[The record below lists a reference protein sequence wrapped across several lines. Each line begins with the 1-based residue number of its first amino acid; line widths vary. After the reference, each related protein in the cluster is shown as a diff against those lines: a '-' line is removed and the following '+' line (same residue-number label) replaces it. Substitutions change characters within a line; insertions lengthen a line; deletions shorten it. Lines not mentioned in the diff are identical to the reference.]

1 MLLDLA
7 ALEIEEGSQTEYS
20 PRSQESETP
29 SSRASTS
36 DSEGGLRGNLNNNNN
51 QWRGFFKL
59 LKKGSQMPFQTFHP
73 LKNVPKLT
81 RRKSKRIRED
91 LIPSLNSPALQSSF
105 DAEFCCFKSSW
116 KNFSLAEIQAATD
129 DFSHGMKIWMDFI
142 FMLTSCLLALVA
154 LTLYIVDMSDV

>member
-1 MLLDLA
+1 MNTILDFANLD
-7 ALEIEEGSQTEYS
+7 IEEGSQTEYS

-36 DSEGGLRGNLNNNNN
+36 DSEGQAGLRGNLNNNN

-105 DAEFCCFKSSW
+105 DSEFCCFKSSW
-116 KNFSLAEIQAATD
+116 KNFTLSEIQAATN
-129 DFSHGMKIWMDFI
+129 DFSHGMNILKKHI
-142 FMLTSCLLALVA
+142 FFPC
-154 LTLYIVDMSDV
+154 

>member
-1 MLLDLA
+1 MLDLE
-7 ALEIEEGSQTEYS
+7 ALEIEEGGLPESS
-20 PRSQESETP
+20 PRSQESET

-36 DSEGGLRGNLNNNNN
+36 DSEGNTH
-51 QWRGFFKL
+51 QWRGFFKI

-105 DAEFCCFKSSW
+105 DSDMYCFKSSW
-116 KNFSLAEIQAATD
+116 KNFTLAEIQAATN
-129 DFSHGMKIWMDFI
+129 DFSHGMKIKTHSWVKR
-142 FMLTSCLLALVA
+142 LLLC
-154 LTLYIVDMSDV
+154 

>member
-1 MLLDLA
+1 FA
-7 ALEIEEGSQTEYS
+7 NLEIDEGNQSEQYS
-20 PRSQESETP
+20 PRSEESDTP

-36 DSEGGLRGNLNNNNN
+36 DSEGGPRGNN

-59 LKKGSQMPFQTFHP
+59 LKKGSEKPFQTFHP

-116 KNFSLAEIQAATD
+116 KNFTISEIQAATNN
-129 DFSHGMKIWMDFI
+129 FSHGMKI
-142 FMLTSCLLALVA
+142 
-154 LTLYIVDMSDV
+154 

>member
-1 MLLDLA
+1 MNTILDLA
-7 ALEIEEGSQTEYS
+7 ALEIEEGSQSEYS

-36 DSEGGLRGNLNNNNN
+36 DSEGPPGLRGNINNINNINNNN

-59 LKKGSQMPFQTFHP
+59 LKKGSQMPFQPFHP

-105 DAEFCCFKSSW
+105 DSEFCCFKSSW
-116 KNFSLAEIQAATD
+116 KNFTLSEIQAATN
-129 DFSHGMKIWMDFI
+129 DFSHGMKIVFLGNQI
-142 FMLTSCLLALVA
+142 NV
-154 LTLYIVDMSDV
+154 V